1 MGCDQR
7 KTVTIR
13 LLICFNS
20 RTPCGVRRDWGVH
33 NASLC
38 EFQFTHPVWGAT
50 ELRAHIL
57 PRLGVS
63 IHAPR
68 VGCDSVLVVSLS
80 WSLSFNSRT
89 PCGVRPTSF
98 AHDLAP
104 NTFQFTHPVWG
115 ATKCSII
122 VRQSTEVS
130 IHAPRVGCDADART
144 DKQFKQ
150 MFQFTHPVWGATI
163 SHSSKCNVLTVSIH
177 APRVG
182 CDYLCTSY

>member
-38 EFQFTHPVWGAT
+38 EFQFTHPVWGATCHSSGARLVSAFQFTHPVWGAT

-163 SHSSKCNVLTVSIH
+163 
-177 APRVG
+177 
-182 CDYLCTSY
+182 